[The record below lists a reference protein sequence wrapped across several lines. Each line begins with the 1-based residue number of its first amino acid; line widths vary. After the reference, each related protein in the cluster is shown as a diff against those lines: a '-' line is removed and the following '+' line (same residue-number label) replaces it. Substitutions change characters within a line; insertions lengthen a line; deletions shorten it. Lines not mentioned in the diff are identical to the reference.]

1 MELQAYDGITRPHGI
16 PDRRQEGNR
25 GGARIFSPASAAISV
40 TIDTIAGNNDNPA
53 PAKGKG
59 RPVARLPSRERH

>member
-1 MELQAYDGITRPHGI
+1 MTVSRARTGYQTG
-16 PDRRQEGNR
+16 DRKGT
-25 GGARIFSPASAAISV
+25 GAAPGFFSPASAAISV
-40 TIDTIAGNNDNPA
+40 TIDPIAGNNDNPA